1 MYAGLPMT
9 VPQAM
14 NAPTEALIASM
25 TRTIGD
31 LDTLIAAY
39 EANPDA

>member
-1 MYAGLPMT
+1 MT

-14 NAPTEALIASM
+14 NAPTEALVASM
-25 TRTIGD
+25 TRVIED
-31 LDTLIAAY
+31 LGTLIAAY